1 MPAFEYVALNENG
14 RQKKGVLE
22 GDSARQIRQQ
32 LKDKSWV
39 PLSINIAAEQR
50 RGESSLATMF
60 SNVSVSA
67 AELSLITR
75 QLATLIQ
82 AGLAIDEALQAVSKQ
97 SEKRRT
103 KSMMLAIRSKVLE
116 GFSLAKAF
124 GEYPG
129 SFPEIYRST
138 VAAGEKSGHLDMVLE
153 QLAEFTE
160 RRHETQQKIKMAL
173 LYPVILMV
181 VAVLIIAGML
191 TFVVPKMVS
200 VFENTNKALPFLT
213 QALIDTSDFLQSYG
227 LFIIILLFVA
237 GMIYKQ
243 LMKQDKLRY
252 RVHRFALR
260 IPLLSKIIKGAD
272 NSRLASTLSILSRSG
287 VPLVEA
293 LFIAGEVTSNMCIK
307 EAVAEAAEKLKEGSS
322 LHRAL
327 DACGFFPPMMIQMIA
342 SGEVSGEL
350 DNMLDRAAKNQQR
363 ELEGLLD
370 TLVGLFEPLILL
382 IMGGVVLVMVLAIM
396 LPIISLNNLVG

>member
-50 RGESSLATMF
+50 RGESSLATIF